1 LLEKLCRN
9 LGWEIVPTD
18 AQRLQSEIDESDK
31 GSTSTTGRSEGG
43 NTEMA
48 PSGVAI
54 MAFFTVMAVM
64 CVGGYFLLMK
74 LIDISRLE
82 DCMMQGRRNCMP
94 SIELPA
100 RRQARNQRID
110 GASVPMAPKP
120 QKLAA
125 GGDDYASTAR
135 TG

>member
-1 LLEKLCRN
+1 MREVEIVKDPRAQRDWVATDAKSGEPVLRLQDRELLEKLCRN

-100 RRQARNQRID
+100 GR
-110 GASVPMAPKP
+110 
-120 QKLAA
+120 
-125 GGDDYASTAR
+125 
-135 TG
+135 